1 MKYYLVIT
9 HHSDGN
15 FITHYISGNTFKE
28 ASIQLKGYPYYL
40 ILSVQELDQEMYE
53 VLKNL

>member
-9 HHSDGN
+9 HHDGY

>member
-9 HHSDGN
+9 HHDGH
-15 FITHYISGNTFKE
+15 FRTHYISGNTFKE
-28 ASIQLKGYPYYL
+28 ASIQLKGYPYYS